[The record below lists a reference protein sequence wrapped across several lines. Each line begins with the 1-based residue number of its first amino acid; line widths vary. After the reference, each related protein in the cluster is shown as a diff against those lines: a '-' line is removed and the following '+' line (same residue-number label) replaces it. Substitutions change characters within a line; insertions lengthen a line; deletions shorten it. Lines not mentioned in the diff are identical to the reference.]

1 MASQFIKNRA
11 FIQKLK
17 EPEVMDV
24 DFNLE
29 DSALDYSI
37 ESLEEDILPEAKPVE
52 LFEEREKVRKQRLS
66 DTLTKIGGGL
76 MDESVDFIKRE
87 EFADGPKVAAKKSL
101 LKFVNPTYL
110 KLKGPAKSTTSVLK
124 NMDDT
129 EKFYKKFIEYRDK
142 FFSGNTSAAQ
152 KSLFPDT
159 NVSSGPQIIRNMRQ
173 RLGLKAEEDF
183 TKKAKIKGL
192 KEGLTFSEFRTKLVK
207 EPDFLKNVTKGANV
221 NKFYNTRDLFNLF
234 GITTERGNPKANEY
248 FTGELKRAGIESRPN
263 PAGGQG
269 KQYKLKDV
277 IKFFEETPKTTKL
290 GLTTKEIGTARTGAE
305 KRLDKELFNFNRGVV
320 KNVRETAM
328 AEDVYIP
335 PKTLR
340 ASPGDHIGH
349 PVSVKVT
356 DKAEFKNLLKDSN
369 INKINSLVFQDAVVN
384 ISALTKQTG
393 YDQKFNTY
401 FKQLNKFLIKPITEK
416 NRTELIKIKNDMD
429 GHYNKII
436 SRINNMSKKNEFF
449 KGQEKRIPKIT
460 INIPEVGSK
469 FKSSDL
475 FANMS
480 TVDPEYRYGKIQEIN
495 PNAKF
500 FKDLSFDEKQ
510 IFKQN
515 IYNQYSDN
523 LNAFYKAAKL
533 PVQDVEE
540 FSRFIEAGGVRETVG
555 VKDIIPTK
563 ETGKK
568 KITALQEIYS
578 KAGMNL
584 DPVLAARAVQEE
596 FINPIFG
603 ERTRLPASNRG
614 IRALSTAG
622 KIALPETYFAPLS
635 VVLDTYAGRTPKE
648 MALNVATLGF
658 GAPAVDAYKKAQV
671 LKDLGYLSDYKKA
684 MAKINRPD
692 QALAEEVETLGM
704 DTPAEEFAAP
714 EFTKEERLAALI
726 GQVEDIKLRTRLEE
740 KAAEYQKLREDQLK
754 KGLLEVT
761 PEGEELPEDVG
772 IQPEIPLEEEE
783 EEEKSLGVFDRITG
797 NIPRDFM
804 SKGGIMATRLG
815 FSSGTGPFPLRM
827 MFMIKDRMQ
836 NLKNSTFSNY
846 NDVFR
851 MGEQKG
857 IKNILEP
864 YKNIPDKNKLITV
877 LEDIDELKKIMPEEY
892 RSILDDIANDTKQFN
907 FKTAK
912 DRTDALAETIPSD
925 MDFKKLSD
933 ELFPMPNPENP
944 SFILLGPDSPVS
956 AGRYSTTT
964 TIDKFTGKGKRQ
976 VYDTF
981 DEETGEFTR
990 PGKLVEEEPLEEE
1003 YSEFIRDMDKP
1014 DETN

>member
-401 FKQLNKFLIKPITEK
+401 FKQLNKFLNKPITEK

>member
-401 FKQLNKFLIKPITEK
+401 FKQLNKFLNKPITEK

-475 FANMS
+475 FADMT

-495 PNAKF
+495 PNAKL

-510 IFKQN
+510 IYKQN
-515 IYNQYSDN
+515 I
-523 LNAFYKAAKL
+523 
-533 PVQDVEE
+533 
-540 FSRFIEAGGVRETVG
+540 
-555 VKDIIPTK
+555 
-563 ETGKK
+563 
-568 KITALQEIYS
+568 
-578 KAGMNL
+578 
-584 DPVLAARAVQEE
+584 
-596 FINPIFG
+596 
-603 ERTRLPASNRG
+603 
-614 IRALSTAG
+614 
-622 KIALPETYFAPLS
+622 
-635 VVLDTYAGRTPKE
+635 
-648 MALNVATLGF
+648 
-658 GAPAVDAYKKAQV
+658 
-671 LKDLGYLSDYKKA
+671 
-684 MAKINRPD
+684 
-692 QALAEEVETLGM
+692 
-704 DTPAEEFAAP
+704 
-714 EFTKEERLAALI
+714 
-726 GQVEDIKLRTRLEE
+726 
-740 KAAEYQKLREDQLK
+740 
-754 KGLLEVT
+754 
-761 PEGEELPEDVG
+761 
-772 IQPEIPLEEEE
+772 
-783 EEEKSLGVFDRITG
+783 
-797 NIPRDFM
+797 
-804 SKGGIMATRLG
+804 
-815 FSSGTGPFPLRM
+815 
-827 MFMIKDRMQ
+827 
-836 NLKNSTFSNY
+836 
-846 NDVFR
+846 
-851 MGEQKG
+851 
-857 IKNILEP
+857 
-864 YKNIPDKNKLITV
+864 
-877 LEDIDELKKIMPEEY
+877 
-892 RSILDDIANDTKQFN
+892 
-907 FKTAK
+907 
-912 DRTDALAETIPSD
+912 
-925 MDFKKLSD
+925 
-933 ELFPMPNPENP
+933 
-944 SFILLGPDSPVS
+944 
-956 AGRYSTTT
+956 
-964 TIDKFTGKGKRQ
+964 
-976 VYDTF
+976 
-981 DEETGEFTR
+981 
-990 PGKLVEEEPLEEE
+990 
-1003 YSEFIRDMDKP
+1003 
-1014 DETN
+1014 

>member
-401 FKQLNKFLIKPITEK
+401 FKQLNKFLNKPITEK

-635 VVLDTYAGRTPKE
+635 VVLDIYAGRTPKE

-990 PGKLVEEEPLEEE
+990 PGK
-1003 YSEFIRDMDKP
+1003 
-1014 DETN
+1014 

>member
-52 LFEEREKVRKQRLS
+52 LFEEREKVRIQRLS

-101 LKFVNPTYL
+101 LKFVNATYL

-401 FKQLNKFLIKPITEK
+401 FKQLNKFLNKPITEK

>member
-401 FKQLNKFLIKPITEK
+401 FKQLNKFLNKPITEK

-658 GAPAVDAYKKAQV
+658 GAPALDAYKKAQA
-671 LKDLGYLSDYKKA
+671 LKKKGLLDEYKKA
-684 MAKINRPD
+684 VAKANRAD

-704 DTPAEEFAAP
+704 DTPAEEFAKP
-714 EFTKEERLAALI
+714 QFTVGEQIAALA
-726 GQVEDIKLRTRLEE
+726 GMEEDKKLSERLEE
-740 KAAEYQKLREDQLK
+740 KAAEYHKLRENQLK

-761 PEGEELPEDVG
+761 PDDEPLPEEMG
-772 IQPEIPLEEEE
+772 IKPEFLFQEEDEE
-783 EEEKSLGVFDRITG
+783 SLGFFDRATG
-797 NIPRDFM
+797 NVPRGFM
-804 SKGGIMATRLG
+804 SEGGIMAIRN
-815 FSSGTGPFPLRM
+815 
-827 MFMIKDRMQ
+827 KD
-836 NLKNSTFSNY
+836 KS
-846 NDVFR
+846 
-851 MGEQKG
+851 
-857 IKNILEP
+857 
-864 YKNIPDKNKLITV
+864 
-877 LEDIDELKKIMPEEY
+877 
-892 RSILDDIANDTKQFN
+892 
-907 FKTAK
+907 
-912 DRTDALAETIPSD
+912 
-925 MDFKKLSD
+925 
-933 ELFPMPNPENP
+933 
-944 SFILLGPDSPVS
+944 
-956 AGRYSTTT
+956 
-964 TIDKFTGKGKRQ
+964 
-976 VYDTF
+976 
-981 DEETGEFTR
+981 
-990 PGKLVEEEPLEEE
+990 
-1003 YSEFIRDMDKP
+1003 